1 MSSQISRIRGA
12 FILALSRQQAFSQRV
27 GLLGRIGLLL
37 GAAFTQSGMS
47 FPTLTPTTIE
57 YGRAG
62 VVGNLFKGGELSCG
76 GTYSPNSITVFHPT
90 LPCGSAV
97 RVYNPETQ
105 QSVEATVDNQAVM
118 FRSGYGRVADISVGT
133 AEAIGLDADA
143 PTAQAVVLH
152 PLQGRLEAMMASLPE
167 TLPSL
172 PSIPSVQ
179 DDTLTVL
186 TRNLVAECGNCGDMG
201 MLAVGRVT
209 VNRAEM
215 GFGGATSVR
224 KVVYAPN
231 QFSWV
236 KSGPFPTPS
245 HGSWSSAKK
254 LAKAT
259 LTDQVS
265 GAGLGLF
272 YRMGWQADHFYATSL
287 AAPKWAHRME
297 RIAFAPHF
305 ERTSLRH
312 YYFASGR
319 FEVASR

>member
-1 MSSQISRIRGA
+1 MSYTISRIRGA
-12 FILALSRQQAFSQRV
+12 LLFALSRQHGFGQRL
-27 GLLGRIGLLL
+27 GLLGRTGLLL

-62 VVGNLFKGGELSCG
+62 VVGTLFKGGELSCG
-76 GTYSPNSITVFHPT
+76 GTYNPESLTLFHPT
-90 LPCGSAV
+90 LPCGTAV
-97 RVYNPETQ
+97 RLYNPETR
-105 QSVEATVDNQAVM
+105 QSTEATVVNQAVM
-118 FRSGYGRVADISVGT
+118 FRSGYGRVADISV
-133 AEAIGLDADA
+133 AAAAAIGLNPDA
-143 PTAQAVVLH
+143 PTAQPVVLQ
-152 PLQGRLEAMMASLPE
+152 PLKGRLEAMVASLPE

-172 PSIPSVQ
+172 PHVPSVQ

-201 MLAVGRVT
+201 MLAVARVT

-215 GFGGATSVR
+215 GFGGADTIR

-236 KSGPFPTPS
+236 KHGPTPTS
-245 HGSWSSAKK
+245 RHGSWSGAKK

-272 YRMGWQADHFYATSL
+272 YRMGWQADHFYATTL
-287 AAPKWAHRME
+287 ATPKWAHKMD
-297 RIAFAPHF
+297 RITFASGF
-305 ERTSLRH
+305 EKQSLRH
-312 YYFASGR
+312 RYYASGR
-319 FEVASR
+319 FTIASR